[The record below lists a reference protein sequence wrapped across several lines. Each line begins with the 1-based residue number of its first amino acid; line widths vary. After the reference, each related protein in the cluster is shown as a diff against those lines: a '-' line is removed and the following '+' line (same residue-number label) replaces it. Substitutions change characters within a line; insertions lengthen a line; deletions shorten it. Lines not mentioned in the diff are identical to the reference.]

1 VSNLQCSLDNYLER
15 LSCKAYLDLT
25 SLEGQFQLVRR
36 EYEKAQYHDE
46 KVQLARIA
54 KEIATEYRKRVT
66 GYRQTLKPK
75 SPAAP
80 MDPLGPVRQAVNEF
94 LLKRRK
100 RRVQGVRLDVIL
112 VA

>member
-66 GYRQTLKPK
+66 GYKQTLKPK
-75 SPAAP
+75 SPAAA
-80 MDPLGPVRQAVNEF
+80 DGPIGSRAPSGERVLAEKAEKARARRQA
-94 LLKRRK
+94 
-100 RRVQGVRLDVIL
+100 
-112 VA
+112 